1 MLNITTPAGAADH
14 SFADVAERL
23 MAEFAARVDL
33 GTISRVILGCR
44 RDLQG
49 SPVGPCPSWWSA
61 SPGSACSGANSSPD
75 DGGAPHSPQPAAARA
90 RLGPRPS
97 GSWSRGSG
105 VGAQRPST
113 TP

>member
-1 MLNITTPAGAADH
+1 MLNTTTPAGAADH

-49 SPVGPCPSWWSA
+49 SPA
-61 SPGSACSGANSSPD
+61 GALPELVERLARERLL
-75 DGGAPHSPQPAAARA
+75 GGE
-90 RLGPRPS
+90 
-97 GSWSRGSG
+97 RG
-105 VGAQRPST
+105 
-113 TP
+113 